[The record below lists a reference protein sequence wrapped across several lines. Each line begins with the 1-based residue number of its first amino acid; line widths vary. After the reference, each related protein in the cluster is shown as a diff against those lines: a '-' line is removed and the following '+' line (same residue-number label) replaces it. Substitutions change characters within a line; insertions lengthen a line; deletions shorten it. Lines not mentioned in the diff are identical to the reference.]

1 MSSVLSDCFECKHC
15 HGYDKKKNVIAC
27 DAFPNGIPA
36 EILFSE
42 VGAEQLPACNNNI
55 RFEQIEEEPAQQ

>member
-1 MSSVLSDCFECKHC
+1 MPSVLSDCLECKNC
-15 HGYDKKKNVIAC
+15 HGYDKKKNIIAC

-42 VGAEQLPACNNNI
+42 VGSKQLPLCNNNI
-55 RFEQIEEEPAQQ
+55 RFEPIEEEPAQK

>member
-1 MSSVLSDCFECKHC
+1 MSSVLSDCLECKHC
-15 HGYDKKKNVIAC
+15 HGYDKIKNGIAC

-42 VGAEQLPACNNNI
+42 VGAEQLPVCNNNI
-55 RFEQIEEEPAQQ
+55 RFEPKEEPAQK